1 MPSSFETV
9 GHVAHLNLR
18 DELLPFKRV
27 IGRVLLEKNTPRIRT
42 VLNKVCLLACPA
54 VHTAPDAY
62 HAAGGHD

>member
-9 GHVAHLNLR
+9 GHIAHLNLR

-42 VLNKVCLLACPA
+42 VLNKARPA
-54 VHTAPDAY
+54 KCSHRRAPGA
-62 HAAGGHD
+62 